1 LTVPQWSGREVRALR
16 AARRMSLREF
26 ADHLGV
32 SKRVVTKWEAG
43 GPSAHPGRAN
53 QEALDASLAL
63 APTEVRARFA
73 ATLDAA
79 PGAALDAAPEAAPP
93 GRVRSGRHLLTH
105 PVDGKAMVLVD
116 AGSFL
121 SGPDG
126 RAVWL
131 PPYLIDVYPTTNAD
145 YRGFVASTGHRPPPH
160 WPAGVC
166 PTRLLDHPVVNVTW
180 HDAVAYAR
188 WADKALP
195 EELEWEKA
203 ARGPWGALYPWGGRA
218 VSVGTAGNVRDSGVG
233 TTTPVGRFPDG
244 VSPYGALD
252 MVGNVWEWCATRTA
266 AGRRRVMGGAYTST
280 LFDAMPGAGR
290 DARAGA
296 FAQDMGFRC
305 VAAARA
311 TLDLLSI

>member
-1 LTVPQWSGREVRALR
+1 
-16 AARRMSLREF
+16 MSLREF

-32 SKRVVTKWEAG
+32 SKRVVTKWETG
-43 GPSAHPGRAN
+43 GPSAHPARSN

-63 APTEVRARFA
+63 APAEVRARFA
-73 ATLDAA
+73 AIMESAA
-79 PGAALDAAPEAAPP
+79 
-93 GRVRSGRHLLTH
+93 VSKQSGRHLLTH

-126 RAVWL
+126 RPAWL
-131 PPYLIDVYPTTNAD
+131 PPYFIDMYPTTNAD

-166 PTRLLDHPVVNVTW
+166 PRRLLDHPVVNVAW

-188 WADKALP
+188 WADKALA
-195 EELEWEKA
+195 EEVEWEKA
-203 ARGPWGALYPWGGRA
+203 ARGPWGGRYPWGGRPVPVEA
-218 VSVGTAGNVRDSGVG
+218 AGNVREAGVG
-233 TTTPVGRFPDG
+233 ATTPVGRYPDG
-244 VSPYGALD
+244 VSPYGAHD

-266 AGRRRVMGGAYTST
+266 AGRRRVIGGAYSAS
-280 LFDAMPGAGR
+280 LADAAPGVGR
-290 DARAGA
+290 DAPAA
-296 FAQDMGFRC
+296 TLSQDVGFRC
-305 VAAARA
+305 VAPARP